1 MGRYTSIWGDRYV
14 FVVRQRGSMK
24 INRYVYFRLDLCVR
38 TLADERKFNCVC
50 YAEKGEILNRYTH
63 ERIILYLWTG
73 REVETLTGRS

>member
-38 TLADERKFNCVC
+38 TQQMSGNLTVYVMQKR
-50 YAEKGEILNRYTH
+50 EKY
-63 ERIILYLWTG
+63 
-73 REVETLTGRS
+73 